1 MYIIHIARFPMVFHF
16 TECTMNGYDV
26 VLVIDNSRTIH
37 KSVTVKSIR
46 NFTTRIVEFLDI
58 GVTRSLVGLI
68 YFARDARVVFDLQ
81 KYKSKPALISALR
94 EIDYPKSK
102 GTKFIPVLHLLNA
115 TAHNGSMGFRHGY
128 PNIGIILSEGELR
141 DSMNTLRK
149 EAKKFHMQ
157 QLYQLFAIEVGNVN
171 QEQLEIITNDRY
183 SVFLVDNLDEPALA
197 QLEYNLSKKLCKDQS
212 KFNICLLIII
222 IIIMLINKLEY
233 MHAI

>member
-1 MYIIHIARFPMVFHF
+1 
-16 TECTMNGYDV
+16 MNGYDV
-26 VLVIDNSRTIH
+26 VLVIDNSNTIH
-37 KSVTVKSIR
+37 KSVTVESIR
-46 NFTTRIVEFLDI
+46 NFTTRIVEILDI
-58 GVTRSLVGLI
+58 GLTRSLVGLI

-94 EIDYPKSK
+94 EIDYPKNR
-102 GTKFIPVLHLLNA
+102 GTKLIPVLRLLNA

-128 PNIGIILSEGELR
+128 PNIGVILSEGKSR
-141 DSMNTLRK
+141 DSMNTLQK

-157 QLYQLFAIEVGNVN
+157 QLYQLFAIGVRDAN
-171 QEQLEIITNDRY
+171 QDQLETITDDRS

-212 KFNICLLIII
+212 KFNILF
-222 IIIMLINKLEY
+222 INNNNNNVDKQIVY